1 MGQYYHIFNLT
12 KGKVLNVQ
20 DGWKFTEKYMSIIIL
35 VILLQNEWKNDEIV
49 MIGDYDESDK
59 SFEFVNTFLSKYN
72 LKIANEDE
80 SAQRFED
87 GIVMN
92 LYNLYSNGDLPKK
105 ADLNEFEIV
114 YSCEGKKPVFYPNK
128 YNKDE
133 KIIIEKVE
141 TNTYDVYL
149 FLDHTTKEYI
159 RFDNEFFEGFWK
171 GRKDGFTDEKMK
183 FTMIQL
189 NQIMINIIKN
199 LIANLNIHSDC
210 KTEWS
215 GRFAG
220 HSLSFEKENE
230 EFVLNY
236 TNVTNILS
244 NKEELFKYEDDIF
257 YDPEHVVEEEE

>member
-12 KGKVLNVQ
+12 KGKVLNIQ

-72 LKIANEDE
+72 MKIANEE
-80 SAQRFED
+80 RINED

-92 LYNLYSNGDLPKK
+92 LYNLYSNGYLPRIS
-105 ADLNEFEIV
+105 DLNEFEVV
-114 YSCEGKKPVFYPNK
+114 YSWEAKKSVFYPNK
-128 YNKDE
+128 NAKRLEDA

-141 TNTYDVYL
+141 TNDIYL

-171 GRKDGFTDEKMK
+171 GRKDGFSDKK
-183 FTMIQL
+183 INFTLIQL
-189 NQIMINIIKN
+189 NLIMIDIIKN
-199 LIANLNIHSDC
+199 LIANRNFHSDC
-210 KTEWS
+210 VTEWS

-244 NKEELFKYEDDIF
+244 NKEELIKYEDDIF